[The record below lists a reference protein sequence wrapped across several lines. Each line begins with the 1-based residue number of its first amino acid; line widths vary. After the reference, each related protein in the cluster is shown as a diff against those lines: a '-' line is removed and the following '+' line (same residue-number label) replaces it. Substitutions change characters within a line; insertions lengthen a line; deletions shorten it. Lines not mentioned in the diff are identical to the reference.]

1 MSNTS
6 TTPSTTVVKRW
17 GMAAL
22 TALVCAGSTALS
34 APSAPAAQ
42 PTAPTVAAHA
52 AAHHAPVTRVAAPGI
67 SRAQMLQRAKTWLT
81 ANNGRPVPYSQ
92 VKHWKDGYRQD
103 CSGYVSMAL
112 RLGAPGPNTVKLK
125 SSRYTRPIAMNQLA
139 PGDLVIKADS
149 DSADFRHVV
158 IFDGWANSAH
168 TAYKS
173 YEQAGGVGTRWKQ
186 HSYGVNGRDGYH
198 AYRPVNI
205 TG

>member
-34 APSAPAAQ
+34 APSAPAVQ
-42 PTAPTVAAHA
+42 PTAPTTAAHA

-112 RLGAPGPNTVKLK
+112 RLEAPGPNTVKLK

-158 IFDGWANSAH
+158 IFDGWADSAH

-173 YEQAGGVGTRWKQ
+173 YEQAGGVGTRGKQ
-186 HSYGVNGRDGYH
+186 HSYGVSGRDGYH